1 MMVMTARE
9 ILTALTKNFI
19 TGLSMYAI
27 SMSLAYGGYIGQ
39 DYGDWCDPT
48 YCCPPKPETNTP

>member
-1 MMVMTARE
+1 MTAQE

-19 TGLSMYAI
+19 AGLAMYSI

-39 DYGDWCDPT
+39 EYSDWCDPRF
-48 YCCPPKPETNTP
+48 CCPPETPNEI